1 MNLRRMLL
9 AAVVGVTAGCVA
21 LPDSE
26 SEATPGEQQPG
37 TMRSAP
43 VVDAKPA
50 PVPSEPPTALP
61 ALPEAQVVVPPVRA
75 SEVETL
81 IADFQRL
88 RRLPAAELAREQET
102 ARQVFNQLRTDS
114 ARMRLA
120 MTMAVP
126 GGPPGDDARA
136 LELLDPLVKN
146 PAAPLHTLAYM
157 VASFIQDQRR
167 LAGQLHAAQ
176 QNVQGLQ
183 QNNHAL
189 QQKLDALMT
198 LERSLTERG
207 ETGAP
212 RRR

>member
-1 MNLRRMLL
+1 MKVRHGLI
-9 AAVVGVTAGCVA
+9 AAGIGIAAGCVA
-21 LPDSE
+21 VPEPE
-26 SEATPGEQQPG
+26 SDVSPGAEQPRV
-37 TMRSAP
+37 TRPAP
-43 VVDAKPA
+43 VVVAKPA
-50 PVPSEPPTALP
+50 PVPSEPPPP
-61 ALPEAQVVVPPVRA
+61 ALTAPEVVPPVRT

-102 ARQVFNQLRTDS
+102 ARLVFNQLRTDS
-114 ARMRLA
+114 ARVRLA
-120 MTMAVP
+120 MALAAP
-126 GGPPGDDARA
+126 GGPPGEDARA

-146 PAAPLHTLAYM
+146 PAAPLHGLAYII
-157 VASFIQDQRR
+157 ATHIQDQRR
-167 LAGQLHAAQ
+167 LAGQLQSAQ
-176 QNVQGLQ
+176 QNVHGLQ
-183 QNNHAL
+183 QNIQAL